1 MTFDL
6 LSLYNFPTWLFCT
19 IIVGAFITFALTG
32 QIIVCRFLPRWFGD
46 KQHNAIV
53 GQFLSASGVFFGIT
67 LGLFSVSAW
76 ENFSSV
82 EGAVTGEANLLG
94 VLYRFVD
101 NYPEPHRAVL
111 TDLLRDY
118 VRNEIDQAWPQQR
131 LGIVPGP
138 NGNLKLDRFFKN
150 LALVEPSTEAQKIL
164 YHEATRAFSSMI
176 ESRCRRLARV
186 KTQLPPIIWILVMGG
201 SILTLSLMWLFVVE
215 NKHLH
220 NVLTA
225 ILASLLGLLVF
236 LIALM
241 DFPFRG
247 KFSVGPDAFELVYE
261 QLMKK

>member
-1 MTFDL
+1 
-6 LSLYNFPTWLFCT
+6 
-19 IIVGAFITFALTG
+19 
-32 QIIVCRFLPRWFGD
+32 
-46 KQHNAIV
+46 
-53 GQFLSASGVFFGIT
+53 
-67 LGLFSVSAW
+67 
-76 ENFSSV
+76 
-82 EGAVTGEANLLG
+82 
-94 VLYRFVD
+94 
-101 NYPEPHRAVL
+101 
-111 TDLLRDY
+111 
-118 VRNEIDQAWPQQR
+118 
-131 LGIVPGP
+131 
-138 NGNLKLDRFFKN
+138 
-150 LALVEPSTEAQKIL
+150 
-164 YHEATRAFSSMI
+164 
-176 ESRCRRLARV
+176 V